1 MIRLIITD
9 DHPVIR
15 DGIKTVLANN
25 KEIVLA
31 GCAADGAELLELLE
45 TKKADV
51 ILMDINMPGIN
62 GIEAT
67 KLVKKKYPDI
77 KVISFSQYDEKRF
90 IKQMLKNGANGYLL
104 KNSSAS
110 EMVNAIK
117 ITHSG
122 GMYLSEDLPNVFGEK
137 PKRRSNYLFP
147 NLTRREIDV
156 LKEICQEKNTTEI
169 ADALFLSPNT
179 IETHRANLLLKVGV
193 KNTAGLVKW
202 AIENEIV

>member
-147 NLTRREIDV
+147 NLTGREIDV

-169 ADALFLSPNT
+169 AETLFLSPNT
-179 IETHRANLLLKVGV
+179 VETHRANLLLKVGV

>member
-15 DGIKTVLANN
+15 DGIKTVLANE
-25 KEIVLA
+25 KEIELA
-31 GCAADGAELLELLE
+31 GCAGDGAELMELLE

-67 KLVKKKYPDI
+67 KLVKKKYPEI

-110 EMVNAIK
+110 EMVKAIK

-122 GMYLSEDLPNVFGEK
+122 GMYLSEDLPNIFGEK

-169 ADALFLSPNT
+169 AETLFLSPNT
-179 IETHRANLLLKVGV
+179 VETHRANLLLKVGV

>member
-15 DGIKTVLANN
+15 DGIKTVLANE
-25 KEIVLA
+25 KEIELV
-31 GCAADGAELLELLE
+31 GCAADGAELMELLE
-45 TKKADV
+45 TKEADV

-90 IKQMLKNGANGYLL
+90 IKQMLKNGASGYLL
-104 KNSSAS
+104 KNSSAG

-169 ADALFLSPNT
+169 ADVLFLSPNT
-179 IETHRANLLLKVGV
+179 VETHRANLLLKVGV